1 VGKLIKKYK
10 DNYTHLPNSIFKD
23 KRLSYK
29 ELGLLNQML
38 SLPDYWE
45 FSSRGLA
52 SLHSDSRA
60 TIQRTL
66 NKLIEYG
73 YVWRDT
79 KDKMMSRTS
88 DGRFDKADYYIYDD
102 PSENPHYNAVKDQIL
117 AKNLAQNQAT
127 DEENLAQNPSTVNPS
142 TVNEPKLNNKESNI
156 STNKGIYNNN
166 KNTKFSKATA
176 IVDGHGNSVV
186 EKKDKPISKGF
197 DVNRFINSPG
207 VVVQISRI
215 SEAMYFSEESR
226 KQVSKAIKYFAE
238 SCNCFGI
245 EKIKIIN
252 QFTDEE
258 YSDLFNIAYELANA
272 DDSGS
277 SYDGIVNPKGFLSE
291 EIKKRIAN
299 HSVIN

>member
-1 VGKLIKKYK
+1 MGKLIKKYK

-23 KRLSYK
+23 RRLSYK

-45 FSSRGLA
+45 FSCRGLA
-52 SLHSDSRA
+52 SLHSDGKS
-60 TIQRTL
+60 TIHRTI

-88 DGRFDKADYYIYDD
+88 EGKFDKADYYIYDD
-102 PSENPHYNAVKDQIL
+102 PSENPHYNVAKEQIL
-117 AKNLAQNQAT
+117 DENLAQNWDT
-127 DEENLAQNPSTVNPS
+127 DEENLSQNRDTVNRD
-142 TVNEPKLNNKESNI
+142 TVNGTKLNNKESNI

-166 KNTKFSKATA
+166 KNTKYSKATA

-186 EKKDKPISKGF
+186 EKKERPISKGF
-197 DVNRFINSPG
+197 DITRFINSPG
-207 VVVQISRI
+207 VMVRISRL
-215 SEAMYFSEESR
+215 SEAMYYSEESKNR
-226 KQVSKAIKYFAE
+226 ISKAIKYFAE

-252 QFTDEE
+252 QFTDDE
-258 YSDLFNIAYELANA
+258 YADLFNIAYDLANA
-272 DDSGS
+272 DSGS
-277 SYDGIVNPKGFLSE
+277 TYDEIKNPKGFLSE